1 MTARSAHV
9 HPVHDIPRPRLL
21 LSGRVAIV
29 SLIMLGIGAL
39 AGGIAL
45 VARPD
50 GSVMHMDVTLLAGS
64 PFGDFLIPGL
74 ILGGLFG
81 VGSLVVAAMGIRRS
95 RLAPFLAFA
104 IGCGQMVW
112 IVVELAIIREL
123 SLLHPLM
130 FGLGLVIA
138 AAAVPWGWPTFAAW
152 RRRAAG

>member
-1 MTARSAHV
+1 MTTRAIPI
-9 HPVHDIPRPRLL
+9 HPHRDIPRPELDL
-21 LSGRVAIV
+21 AGKIAIA
-29 SLIMLGIGAL
+29 SLIVLGIGAL

-50 GSVMHMDVTLLAGS
+50 GSIMHFDVALLGGS
-64 PFGDFLIPGL
+64 PFDDFLVPGL

-81 VGSLVVAAMGIRRS
+81 VGSLVVAALGIRRS

-112 IVVELAIIREL
+112 ILVELAIIREL
-123 SLLHPLM
+123 SFLHPLM

-138 AAAVPWGWPTFAAW
+138 AAAVSWGWPTFAAW
-152 RRRAAG
+152 RRRTAG